1 MAENPAQHEL
11 EATDREIDFYRRRAG
26 QVFFLSLTAE
36 ILILAG
42 RERIVVP
49 RAWPWIQPLS
59 YGVLF
64 LAVAAFG
71 ILLGRE
77 YRSRIHVLK
86 SQRKKR
92 ADFDAPSGGLTLSE
106 IEMLYV
112 VLVFLS
118 SSGLVL
124 VWLNALTSE
133 DGRSWVASSRSTT
146 FWALLISFVSLGA
159 GGIVWVSWKTLLWLL
174 KALKSNPTQAL
185 QPQTTPHVDA
195 ERSPVNTVSGRPQIP
210 EDIASQ

>member
-1 MAENPAQHEL
+1 MTENGAQHEL
-11 EATDREIDFYRRRAG
+11 EAIDREIAFYRRRAG
-26 QVFFLSLTAE
+26 QVFFLCLTSE

-59 YGVLF
+59 YGLLF
-64 LAVAAFG
+64 MAVAAFG

-86 SQRKKR
+86 SERKKR
-92 ADFDAPSGGLTLSE
+92 VDFDAPSGGLTLSE

-124 VWLNALTSE
+124 VWLNALTIE
-133 DGRSWVASSRSTT
+133 EGKSWAASSFSTT
-146 FWALLISFVSLGA
+146 FWGFFFVFVLLGA
-159 GGIVWVSWKTLLWLL
+159 SGIVWVSWKTLRWFL
-174 KALKSNPTQAL
+174 KGSAPDS
-185 QPQTTPHVDA
+185 PHA
-195 ERSPVNTVSGRPQIP
+195 P
-210 EDIASQ
+210 

>member
-1 MAENPAQHEL
+1 MDRHFKGRGSLTGSGAQHEI
-11 EATDREIDFYRRRAG
+11 EAIDREIAFYRRRAG

-59 YGVLF
+59 YGLLF
-64 LAVAAFG
+64 MAVAAFG

-86 SQRKKR
+86 SERKER
-92 ADFDAPSGGLTLSE
+92 VDFDAPSGGLILSE

-124 VWLNALTSE
+124 VWLNALTIE
-133 DGRSWVASSRSTT
+133 EGKSWAASGLSAT
-146 FWALLISFVSLGA
+146 FWGLFLVFVLLGTS
-159 GGIVWVSWKTLLWLL
+159 GIAWVSWKTFRWFL
-174 KALKSNPTQAL
+174 KGSASNPA
-185 QPQTTPHVDA
+185 DA
-195 ERSPVNTVSGRPQIP
+195 RERKKPPT
-210 EDIASQ
+210 